1 LIAIIEVS
9 DDEKKAEA
17 KIKTNSKTLSQK
29 VDSDSNQL
37 PIIVIEMP
45 F

>member
-1 LIAIIEVS
+1 LRAIIEVS
-9 DDEKKAEA
+9 DAEKKAEA
-17 KIKTNSKTLSQK
+17 KIKMKSKTLSQK

-37 PIIVIEMP
+37 PILVIERL